1 MDNTTVKLD
10 KALLKK
16 AKKLLKKTSQR
27 IRYTNLKQF
36 VNIAVLKLLE
46 EEEEKPVTKIKKGKR
61 RQR

>member
-10 KALLKK
+10 KSLLKQ
-16 AKKLLKKTSQR
+16 AKKLLKKTRYR

-46 EEEEKPVTKIKKGKR
+46 DEEKNKGGEDEKS
-61 RQR
+61 

>member
-10 KALLKK
+10 KALLKR

-36 VNIAVLKLLE
+36 VNISVLKLLE
-46 EEEEKPVTKIKKGKR
+46 EEENKAQKGGENEK
-61 RQR
+61 

>member
-10 KALLKK
+10 KALLRR

-36 VNIAVLKLLE
+36 VNIAILKLLE
-46 EEEEKPVTKIKKGKR
+46 EEEIKGKKGGENEK
-61 RQR
+61 

>member
-10 KALLKK
+10 KALLKR

-36 VNIAVLKLLE
+36 VNISVLKLLE
-46 EEEEKPVTKIKKGKR
+46 EEETKDKREGENEK
-61 RQR
+61 

>member
-10 KALLKK
+10 KALLKR

-36 VNIAVLKLLE
+36 VNISVLKLLE
-46 EEEEKPVTKIKKGKR
+46 ENKAQKGGENEK
-61 RQR
+61 